1 MAGIGYGPMP
11 WLIIGTSAPSDY
23 YGNHAVLGVD
33 IHGSTVP
40 GRHRGRQIDYC
51 WYCCNLCGIY
61 SSFDLYWSSGKY
73 RFIHQHFSL
82 RWTITLVLPCMV

>member
-61 SSFDLYWSSGKY
+61 FVSGIIVPRHKSSA
-73 RFIHQHFSL
+73 
-82 RWTITLVLPCMV
+82 LP